1 MWRRTSFNARSHVEL
16 TRFIWVRLLM
26 EVGGCFLLMFF
37 FSSGGS
43 ASPAARSWKGFLPTA
58 RSCCFCSI
66 SDWPPSILNLCQ
78 WPFCSAKSAPPQ
90 DSDFTPVM
98 VGKVG
103 GGERTVIVTEK
114 NTLLISSWSPS
125 LLHPVRRQKLQLISF
140 IDVFCCIFQAWTT
153 KKCNS

>member
-103 GGERTVIVTEK
+103 GTHRYCDWEK
-114 NTLLISSWSPS
+114 HFVDIKLVSISFASSQAAETAADIIYRCF
-125 LLHPVRRQKLQLISF
+125 LLHISGLNH
-140 IDVFCCIFQAWTT
+140 
-153 KKCNS
+153 KKM